1 MSLWLYCGGGAAAA
15 LRYTNPPGQ
24 THKHIGVSLTSRD
37 TRRWREKGKV
47 GGGDLCVTAAETY
60 LSLQQA

>member
-1 MSLWLYCGGGAAAA
+1 MSLWLYCGGGAATAA
-15 LRYTNPPGQ
+15 LRYTYPPGQ

-37 TRRWREKGKV
+37 RRGV
-47 GGGDLCVTAAETY
+47 GALCVTAVETY